1 MTRIEENNVNLRI
14 IDDLVDDVVSEAL
27 RHVNRK
33 SVEHHIEVKHKDEF
47 LIAKMDARLIVQVI
61 INIVDNAIKYTPQ
74 GSHILIQTERQGNK
88 AVISISDDGEGMS
101 DEVKGASL

>member
-1 MTRIEENNVNLRI
+1 M
-14 IDDLVDDVVSEAL
+14 S
-27 RHVNRK
+27 
-33 SVEHHIEVKHKDEF
+33 F

-101 DEVKGASL
+101 DEVKERVFDNVL